1 MYLTGP
7 ETERLILRAFKP
19 EDAASLFLLNSDPDV
34 LRYTGEP
41 PLESEQE
48 ALHRIE
54 TYPDFK
60 KHGFGRWA
68 CVYRPEM
75 RIIGFAGLKVLEELG
90 EVDLGYRFLPDYWGL
105 GLATEASAS
114 CLRFGF
120 QTLELDRIIGLVL
133 PDNTASIRV
142 LKKVGMTLDGEIE
155 YEGQRVLQYVA
166 FR

>member
-7 ETERLILRAFKP
+7 ETERLVLRAFTA
-19 EDAASLFLLNSDPDV
+19 EDAAAFFLLNSDSRV

-41 PLESEQE
+41 PIQDEQE
-48 ALHRIE
+48 ALRRIE
-54 TYPDFK
+54 AYPDFK

-75 RIIGFAGLKVLEELG
+75 RVVGFAGLKVLEDLG

-105 GLATEASAS
+105 GLATEAAES

-120 QTLELDRIIGLVL
+120 ETLRLDRIVGLVL
-133 PDNTASIRV
+133 PENAASIRV
-142 LKKVGMTLDGEIE
+142 LKKVGMTLEGEID

>member
-7 ETERLILRAFKP
+7 ETERLLLRAFTA
-19 EDAASLFLLNSDPDV
+19 EDAAALFLLNSDRRV

-41 PLESEQE
+41 PIRDEQD

-54 TYPDFK
+54 TCSDFR

-75 RIIGFAGLKVLEELG
+75 RVIGFAGLKVLEDLG

-105 GLATEASAS
+105 GLATEAAEA

-120 QTLELDRIIGLVL
+120 DTVRLDRIIGLVL
-133 PDNTASIRV
+133 RDNVASVRV
-142 LKKVGMTLDGEIE
+142 LRKVGMTCEGEVD
-155 YEGQRVLQYVA
+155 YDGQRVLQYAV